1 MIVHCTVHIVVNI
14 CFNQVN
20 NDGTIRMQN
29 DKLITKK
36 HVEGLGT
43 SQYTDRCSEKGPNAC
58 LFKISIFVVDILE
71 V

>member
-1 MIVHCTVHIVVNI
+1 MILHCTVHIVVNI
-14 CFNQVN
+14 CVNQVN
-20 NDGTIRMQN
+20 NGTIRMQN
-29 DKLITKK
+29 DKLI
-36 HVEGLGT
+36 GT